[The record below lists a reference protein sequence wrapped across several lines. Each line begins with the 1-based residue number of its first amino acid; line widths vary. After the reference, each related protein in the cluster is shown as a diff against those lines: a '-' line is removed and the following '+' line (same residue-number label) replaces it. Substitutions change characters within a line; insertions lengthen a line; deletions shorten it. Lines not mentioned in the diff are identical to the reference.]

1 MGGIT
6 VGGTE
11 INVNGALAAI
21 DTGTTAMLVPR
32 AISDAIN
39 GAIPGAIRVVTPFLV
54 FANSRFPPYYLS
66 VDRLK

>member
-6 VGGTE
+6 VGGAK
-11 INVNGALAAI
+11 IDVNGALAAI

-39 GAIPGAIRVVTPFLV
+39 GAIPGAVRVVTHFLV
-54 FANSRFPPYYLS
+54 FKNSRICSLLS
-66 VDRLK
+66 LR